1 MDFLDDL
8 MGGEKQDEQKRGGKK
23 RGGKHKGGKKGGSRR
38 EEYRDFAERYDRG
51 APHEG
56 ISDEE
61 AMSRYGEIAPR
72 MSEDEYRDSAR
83 EAFSR
88 MSPEERMQFGQQL
101 QGQAREQ
108 GQGDFIDRDHD
119 GQDDRFQDPDYLA
132 NLTGRMHSRQPDM
145 MGQLLGGMMGGG
157 MGSSM
162 GSSMGGSGGMGG
174 AAGMLGGLMGGS
186 GDTGRSGGGSSGGM
200 MDNPVAKAAMAGIAA
215 MAVKRM
221 MGQR

>member
-8 MGGEKQDEQKRGGKK
+8 MGGEEQDEKK
-23 RGGKHKGGKKGGSRR
+23 RRGKGGKHKGGKKGKNRR
-38 EEYRDFAERYDRG
+38 EEYRDFADRYDKG
-51 APHEG
+51 APYDG

-61 AMSRYGEIAPR
+61 AMNRYGEIAPR
-72 MSEDEYRDSAR
+72 MSEDEYRESAR

-88 MSPEERMQFGQQL
+88 MSPDERVQFGQQL
-101 QGQAREQ
+101 RGQAREQ
-108 GQGDFIDRDHD
+108 GRGDFIDRDHD

-132 NLTGRMHSRQPDM
+132 NLTGRMHSQQPDM

-157 MGSSM
+157 MGSSR
-162 GSSMGGSGGMGG
+162 GGSGGMGG

-186 GDTGRSGGGSSGGM
+186 GTSGGGSGGM
-200 MDNPVAKAAMAGIAA
+200 MGNLVAKAAMASIAA

-221 MGQR
+221 MGNR

>member
-1 MDFLDDL
+1 MDFLDGL
-8 MGGEKQDEQKRGGKK
+8 MGGEERDEKK
-23 RGGKHKGGKKGGSRR
+23 RGGGKGGKRKGGKKGKNRR
-38 EEYRDFAERYDRG
+38 EEYQDFADRYDRG

-61 AMSRYGEIAPR
+61 AISRYGEIAPR

-83 EAFSR
+83 AAFSR

-101 QGQAREQ
+101 QRQARDQ
-108 GQGDFIDRDHD
+108 GHGDFIDRDHD

-132 NLTGRMHSRQPDM
+132 NMTGRMHSQQPDM

-157 MGSSM
+157 R

-174 AAGMLGGLMGGS
+174 AAGMIGSLMGGS
-186 GDTGRSGGGSSGGM
+186 GNTGRGSERSSGGGGM
-200 MDNPVAKAAMAGIAA
+200 MGNPVAKAAMAGIAA

-221 MGQR
+221 MGNR